1 MREICRISKCA
12 YTLITTS
19 EKSSKSLIILSC
31 TLTFTIMMN
40 NIDDD
45 IVDEDANIDIDE
57 GDEENDNLKSKWMN
71 SEPPTRLS
79 GKLLSFS
86 MISLLQNGNPTV
98 DYKLISTNYEASDGA
113 LVELHNEMTE
123 RHLPESFLNLVTK
136 KSLNT
141 HIVKLR
147 MKILIPLAD
156 KGNTKAK
163 AEEKARKT
171 RERESRTFKS
181 EKIQRLKNIT
191 VLENAKANVSR
202 VDELYEFL
210 AAKSLIND
218 QNCEDVKVLF
228 EVYKVEGNDL
238 KNSSSTSKECALQ
251 AILYENGIKKLMT
264 LISDFSLD
272 WVTEY
277 FSKFTVENVESHV
290 NEGINFDKKT
300 DTRKGIKRKLNDG
313 SPKDFAGGK

>member
-1 MREICRISKCA
+1 
-12 YTLITTS
+12 
-19 EKSSKSLIILSC
+19 
-31 TLTFTIMMN
+31 
-40 NIDDD
+40 
-45 IVDEDANIDIDE
+45 
-57 GDEENDNLKSKWMN
+57 
-71 SEPPTRLS
+71 
-79 GKLLSFS
+79 
-86 MISLLQNGNPTV
+86 
-98 DYKLISTNYEASDGA
+98 
-113 LVELHNEMTE
+113 MTE

-147 MKILIPLAD
+147 MNALIPLAD

-163 AEEKARKT
+163 AEEKARQM

-238 KNSSSTSKECALQ
+238 KNSSSTSKECARQ
-251 AILYENGIKKLMT
+251 AILYEKIN
-264 LISDFSLD
+264 DF
-272 WVTEY
+272 
-277 FSKFTVENVESHV
+277 N
-290 NEGINFDKKT
+290 I
-300 DTRKGIKRKLNDG
+300 
-313 SPKDFAGGK
+313 